1 MPIPKNPCLSQIPV
15 VPLSMRTTAMQYG
28 RNHNFLA
35 SEEAAEWFDT
45 HDIADYE
52 DQLTPVDVEF
62 DLRKNRN
69 WVELD
74 EEIAKYLREL
84 AKAQHVSTRTLVNE
98 FLKEKLSSL
107 Q

>member
-1 MPIPKNPCLSQIPV
+1 MEKDKTLHFE
-15 VPLSMRTTAMQYG
+15 TY
-28 RNHNFLA
+28 
-35 SEEAAEWFDT
+35 EEAAEWFDT
-45 HDIADYE
+45 HDMADYE

-62 DLRKNRN
+62 DLRKNGN

-74 EEIAKYLREL
+74 GEIAKYLREL
-84 AKAQHVSTRTLVNE
+84 AKEQHVSTRTLVNE

>member
-1 MPIPKNPCLSQIPV
+1 
-15 VPLSMRTTAMQYG
+15 MQYG
-28 RNHNFLA
+28 RIRNFLA
-35 SEEAAEWFDT
+35 YEEAAEWFDT
-45 HDIADYE
+45 HDMADYE

-74 EEIAKYLREL
+74 GEIAKYLREL
-84 AKAQHVSTRTLVNE
+84 AKEQHVSTRTLVNE
-98 FLKEKLSSL
+98 FLKEKLNSL

>member
-1 MPIPKNPCLSQIPV
+1 VKEK
-15 VPLSMRTTAMQYG
+15 SMEKDKTLHFETY
-28 RNHNFLA
+28 
-35 SEEAAEWFDT
+35 EEAAEWFDT
-45 HDIADYE
+45 HDMADYE
-52 DQLTPVDVEF
+52 DQLTPVNVEC

-74 EEIAKYLREL
+74 GEIAKYLREL
-84 AKAQHVSTRTLVNE
+84 AKEQHVSTRTLVNE

>member
-1 MPIPKNPCLSQIPV
+1 MEKDKTLHFE
-15 VPLSMRTTAMQYG
+15 TY
-28 RNHNFLA
+28 
-35 SEEAAEWFDT
+35 EEAAEWFDT
-45 HDIADYE
+45 HDMADYE
-52 DQLTPVDVEF
+52 DQLTPVNVEF

-74 EEIAKYLREL
+74 GEIAKYLREL
-84 AKAQHVSTRTLVNE
+84 AKEQHVSTRTLVNE

>member
-1 MPIPKNPCLSQIPV
+1 MEKDKTLHFE
-15 VPLSMRTTAMQYG
+15 TY
-28 RNHNFLA
+28 
-35 SEEAAEWFDT
+35 EEAAEWFDT
-45 HDIADYE
+45 HDMADYE
-52 DQLTPVDVEF
+52 DQLTPVNVEF

-74 EEIAKYLREL
+74 GEIAKYLREL
-84 AKAQHVSTRTLVNE
+84 ARKQHVSTRTLVNE

>member
-1 MPIPKNPCLSQIPV
+1 
-15 VPLSMRTTAMQYG
+15 MQNNKTLHFETY
-28 RNHNFLA
+28 
-35 SEEAAEWFDT
+35 EEAAEWFDT
-45 HDIADYE
+45 HDMADYE

-74 EEIAKYLREL
+74 GEIAKYLREL
-84 AKAQHVSTRTLVNE
+84 AKAQHVSTRTLINE

-107 Q
+107 

>member
-1 MPIPKNPCLSQIPV
+1 MDRYIPREN
-15 VPLSMRTTAMQYG
+15 MQNNKTVHFEVY
-28 RNHNFLA
+28 
-35 SEEAAEWFDT
+35 EEAAEWFDT
-45 HDIADYE
+45 HDMADYE
-52 DQLTPVDVEF
+52 DQLIPVDVEL

-74 EEIAKYLREL
+74 GEIAKYLREL
-84 AKAQHVSTRTLVNE
+84 TKTKHVSTRKLVNE